1 MGTALYAALLAL
13 RRTESRWAAEDR
25 DRRVAESPASRQTI
39 GWLPTRLQ
47 LGDAV
52 RLKSWSPASLP
63 SVGTPKKRGSAVLPN
78 RLPLV
83 RLSLA
88 LDKAATRRRRQAQT
102 LESSITA
109 KRRTHLVCA
118 LSFVVRLQMLL
129 RLGVRAVTPL
139 ITTLLSTFYGFT
151 DDPAPSES

>member
-1 MGTALYAALLAL
+1 MPRSAEQRSA
-13 RRTESRWAAEDR
+13 RRTEKE
-25 DRRVAESPASRQTI
+25 
-39 GWLPTRLQ
+39 
-47 LGDAV
+47 
-52 RLKSWSPASLP
+52 
-63 SVGTPKKRGSAVLPN
+63 RGAVLPN

-83 RLSLA
+83 RLRLA

-118 LSFVVRLQMLL
+118 LSFVVGLQLWL
-129 RLGVRAVTPL
+129 RLGVGAVTPL

-151 DDPAPSES
+151 LVPATSES